1 MTAVL
6 AELAAHNMAMFFAL
20 LVAAQ
25 LIAKEAGYAMGRF
38 QMRKPNFKDDSV
50 GMVSASIFGL
60 LAFSLAFNLSLA
72 SGRYND
78 RLSAALDEANSIGTL
93 WLQAK
98 AVDHPRA
105 AVIADLT
112 EQYVQLRK
120 KGITADWGDEQIKN
134 AANEISRLQN
144 EMWGHL
150 TALIRD
156 RVDPQIAQLTGSM
169 NATFDSTT
177 TMQNLAH
184 RTTPPEV
191 IWLLL
196 GMTIVAMGVMGF
208 QFALNGHPHRLLGLT
223 TILVW
228 TSVLMVIL
236 DLGAARIGDIRVDV
250 SAYESTISSMKPIPI
265 PALAP

>member
-1 MTAVL
+1 MLTML
-6 AELAAHNMAMFFAL
+6 TELAARNLPAFFAL
-20 LVAAQ
+20 LAVVQ
-25 LIAKEAGYAMGRF
+25 LIAKEVGYGLGRY

-72 SGRYND
+72 SGRFND

-105 AVIADLT
+105 VAIAGLT

-120 KGITADWGDEQIKN
+120 QGITADWGDEQIKN
-134 AANEISRLQN
+134 AANEISRMQN

-150 TALIRD
+150 TALIKD

-177 TMQNLAH
+177 TMQNLSH
-184 RTTPPEV
+184 RTSPPEV
-191 IWLLL
+191 IMLLL

-208 QFALNGHPHRLLGLT
+208 QFALNGHAHRLLGLT
-223 TILVW
+223 MILVW
-228 TSVLMVIL
+228 TSVLLVIL
-236 DLGAARIGDIRVDV
+236 DLGAARIGDIRVDT
-250 SAYESTISSMKPIPI
+250 SAYDSTISSMKPIPI

>member
-1 MTAVL
+1 MMMMT
-6 AELAAHNMAMFFAL
+6 ELAARNLLAFFAL
-20 LVAAQ
+20 LAVAQ
-25 LIAKEAGYAMGRF
+25 LIAKEVGHWLGCY
-38 QMRKPNFKDDSV
+38 QMRKPNFKDDSIGV
-50 GMVSASIFGL
+50 VSASIFGL

-78 RLSAALDEANSIGTL
+78 RMSAALDEANSIGTL

-105 AVIADLT
+105 LAIADLT

-120 KGITADWGDEQIKN
+120 QGITADWGDEQIKN
-134 AANEISRLQN
+134 AASEISLIQN

-150 TALIRD
+150 TALVKD
-156 RVDPQIAQLTGSM
+156 RIDPQIAQLTGSM

-177 TMQNLAH
+177 TMQNLSH
-184 RTTPPEV
+184 RTSPPEV

-223 TILVW
+223 MILVW

-236 DLGAARIGDIRVDV
+236 DLGSARIGDIRVDT
-250 SAYESTISSMKPIPI
+250 SAYDSTISSMKPIPI

>member
-1 MTAVL
+1 MTMMMT
-6 AELAAHNMAMFFAL
+6 ELAARNLTAFFAL
-20 LVAAQ
+20 LAVVQ
-25 LIAKEAGYAMGRF
+25 LIAKEVGYALGRY
-38 QMRKPNFKDDSV
+38 QMRNPTFKDDSV

-72 SGRYND
+72 AGRYND

-105 AVIADLT
+105 VAIADLT
-112 EQYVQLRK
+112 EQYIALRK
-120 KGITADWGDEQIKN
+120 QGITADWGDEEIKN
-134 AANEISRLQN
+134 AANEISRMQN

-150 TALIRD
+150 TALIKD

-196 GMTIVAMGVMGF
+196 WMTMVAMGVMGF

-228 TSVLMVIL
+228 TSVLLVIL
-236 DLGAARIGDIRVDV
+236 DLGAARIGDIRIDTT
-250 SAYESTISSMKPIPI
+250 SYDSTISSMKPIPI
-265 PALAP
+265 PVLTP